1 MSESDPVTEDHEV
14 GRESFED
21 DRQYQLH
28 RLRHSAAHLLAHAV
42 TELFPEARFGIGPP
56 VKDGFYYDIAYAR
69 PFTTDDLAAI
79 EARMHEIVKRN
90 LPIVRGEM
98 SREAAEA
105 FFSAKGQNFKV
116 DLIRSFPAGERVGT
130 YTQGEF
136 VDLCRG
142 PHVDRT
148 GRLKHSRLM
157 SIAGAYWR
165 GDAKNEQ
172 LQRIYGTVF
181 PTAEELKQHL
191 ERLEQAKA
199 RDHRKLGREL
209 GLFMFHEWAPGAAF
223 WLPKGTTLYNLLAG
237 KMRELLAGEG
247 YVEVKTPL
255 IFDKELWVTSGHWA
269 HYQEDMFLVPEK
281 NDLLLRASGDKAAA
295 PPAEDERVRLLAV
308 KPMNC
313 PSHMLMFRAQ
323 KRSYRELPLRLHDQG
338 VLHRNELSGALGG
351 LTRVRQFSQD
361 DAHIFLPESEIG
373 AEVERLIGLVRRVY
387 DKLGMGIEVALATRP
402 DKFLGT
408 VETWDRAEAAL
419 KDAILRN
426 GFPLKLKPKD
436 GTFYGPKIDYQTVD
450 ALGRHFQT
458 ATLQLDFQLP
468 ERFDLNYTGAD
479 NAEHRPVVI
488 HRAIYGSFER
498 FIGILIEHFAG
509 AFPFWLS
516 PVQLKV
522 LTVGGDFVPYGRQ
535 VAAALTAAGLRV
547 EADFGDGTVGAKV
560 RDAQMQKIPYSLMV
574 GAREMENLSVTV
586 RAYGQKEQSTLS
598 LAEAV
603 ARFGDEGRFAF

>member
-1 MSESDPVTEDHEV
+1 MSETSPPLEEHEI
-14 GRESFED
+14 GRDAFAD
-21 DRQYQLH
+21 DKEYQLH

-42 TELFPEARFGIGPP
+42 SELFPEARFAIGPP
-56 VKDGFYYDIAYAR
+56 VKDGFYYDIAHAR
-69 PFTTDDLAAI
+69 PFTPEDLTAI
-79 EARMHEIVKRN
+79 ETRMQEIVKRD
-90 LPIVRGEM
+90 LPIVRGRL
-98 SREAAEA
+98 SREEAEA
-105 FFSAKGQNFKV
+105 FFSGKGQNFKV
-116 DLIRSFPAGERVGT
+116 ELIRSFPPGEPVGT
-130 YTQGEF
+130 FTQGEF

-148 GRLKHSRLM
+148 GKLKHTRLL
-157 SIAGAYWR
+157 SVAGAYWR

-172 LQRIYGTVF
+172 LQRIYGTAF
-181 PTAEELKQHL
+181 PTATELKEHL

-223 WLPKGTTLYNLLAG
+223 WLPKGTTLYNTLAG
-237 KMRELLAGEG
+237 KMRDLLFGEG

-255 IFDKELWVTSGHWA
+255 LFDKDLWVTSGHWD
-269 HYQEDMFLVPEK
+269 HYKEDMFLVAEK
-281 NDLLLRASGDKAAA
+281 NDVLLRAAGEKDT
-295 PPAEDERVRLLAV
+295 PAVEGERVRLMAA

-313 PSHMLMFRAQ
+313 PSHMLIFRSQ

-338 VLHRNELSGALGG
+338 VLHRNELSGALSG

-361 DAHIFLPESEIG
+361 DAHIFAPESEIG
-373 AEVERLIGLVRRVY
+373 AEVGRLIGLVKRVY
-387 DKLGMGIEVALATRP
+387 DKLGMGVEVALATRP
-402 DKFLGT
+402 DKFLGAI
-408 VETWDRAEAAL
+408 ETWDRAEAAL
-419 KDAILRN
+419 KEAIIGN

-436 GTFYGPKIDYQTVD
+436 GTFYGPKIDYQVTD
-450 ALGRHFQT
+450 ALGRQFQT

-468 ERFDLNYTGAD
+468 ERFDLSYTGAD

-522 LTVGGDFVPYGRQ
+522 LSVGGDFVDYGQ
-535 VAAALTAAGLRV
+535 DVLTRLKAAGLRV
-547 EADFGDGTVGAKV
+547 EGDFGDATVGAKV
-560 RDAQMQKIPYSLMV
+560 RNAQMEKIPYSLML
-574 GAREMENLSVTV
+574 GAREKENRTVTL
-586 RAYGQKEQSTLS
+586 RAYGQKEQATLS
-598 LAEAV
+598 LDDAF
-603 ARFGDEGRFAF
+603 ARFAEEARFAF

>member
-1 MSESDPVTEDHEV
+1 MSGPITEDHEV
-14 GRESFED
+14 GRDAFED
-21 DRQYQLH
+21 DKQYQLH
-28 RLRHSAAHLLAHAV
+28 RLRHSGAHLLAHAV

-56 VKDGFYYDIAYAR
+56 VKDGFYYDIAFSR
-69 PFTTDDLAAI
+69 PFTPEDLVAI
-79 EARMHEIVKRN
+79 EARMQEIVKRN
-90 LPIVRGEM
+90 LPIVRGQMTRDE
-98 SREAAEA
+98 AEA
-105 FFSAKGQNFKV
+105 FFAGRGQNFKV
-116 DLIRSFPAGERVGT
+116 ELIRSFPGTEPVGT
-130 YTQGEF
+130 FTQGEF
-136 VDLCRG
+136 VDLCKG

-148 GRLKHSRLM
+148 GKLKHVRLM

-223 WLPKGTTLYNLLAG
+223 WLPKGTTLYNVLAS

-247 YVEVKTPL
+247 YQEVKTPL

-281 NDLLLRASGDKAAA
+281 NDLLLRASGDKET
-295 PPAEDERVRLLAV
+295 PTGPSEKDERTRLLAV

-323 KRSYRELPLRLHDQG
+323 KRSYRELPLRFHDQG

-361 DAHIFLPESEIG
+361 DAHIFLPEAEIG
-373 AEVERLIGLVRRVY
+373 AEVGRLIGLVKRVY
-387 DKLGMGIEVALATRP
+387 DKLGMGIEIALATRP
-402 DKFLGT
+402 EKFLGT
-408 VETWDRAEAAL
+408 IETWDRAEAAL
-419 KDAILRN
+419 KDAIASN
-426 GFPLKLKPKD
+426 GFPLKLKPQD
-436 GTFYGPKIDYQTVD
+436 GTFYGPKIDYQMVD
-450 ALGRHFQT
+450 ALGRTFQT

-468 ERFDLNYTGAD
+468 ERFGLSYTGAD

-522 LTVGGDFVPYGRQ
+522 LTVGDSFVGYGRE
-535 VAAALTAAGLRV
+535 VVAALTAAGLRV
-547 EADFGDGTVGAKV
+547 ETDFGDGTVGAKV
-560 RDAQMQKIPYSLMV
+560 RDAQMEKIPYSLML
-574 GAREMENLSVTV
+574 GAREQENRQVTL
-586 RAYGQKEQSTLS
+586 RAYGQKDQAS
-598 LAEAV
+598 LPLDQAI
-603 ARFGDEGRFAF
+603 ARFVDEARFSF